1 MSYPQMVCIL
11 TSDVLLVRLDRTHFG
26 FIRLRPGPASSPL
39 DMTPEPCTLE
49 FADTHRAYFHSEYST
64 GSTFHIDLKTG
75 TRIIAI
81 SITRDLSSMSLDS
94 SWDTSPPPRRVD
106 PSQSPPH
113 SFLCGPQRVGYV
125 MFGDDGMRIQ
135 ITARPSIAPEAAQ
148 RRLGTRM
155 GKDFAMNM
163 GRAIELNDE
172 GLMFDDWTG
181 IALVSH
187 TQTRDFYDC
196 ATVITL

>member
-1 MSYPQMVCIL
+1 MVCIL
-11 TSDVLLVRLDRTHFG
+11 TSDVLLVRLDRTRLG
-26 FIRLRPGPASSPL
+26 FIRLRSGPASSPL

-49 FADTHRAYFHSEYST
+49 VADAYCAYFHSQYTT
-64 GSTFHIDLKTG
+64 GSTFHVDLKAR

-81 SITRDLSSMSLDS
+81 SIARDLSIMLLDS
-94 SWDTSPPPRRVD
+94 SWDTRPPPIQMD
-106 PSQSPPH
+106 PSQSPFH

-148 RRLGTRM
+148 RRLGTH
-155 GKDFAMNM
+155 M
-163 GRAIELNDE
+163 GRDFVMDMGREIEMNKK

-181 IALVSH
+181 IAMVSH
-187 TQTRDFYDC
+187 TEMTAFRDC
-196 ATVITL
+196 ATVINI